1 MFEISTPLPPV
12 IKRALKLFLPV
23 SIPTTLNSTHAVFLT
38 PGSFPSFSF
47 LSCMDVPS
55 QLAVSSLNNLFGLQS
70 VGTDT
75 MTGGVMNVNTQIH
88 LANVRSNS
96 PIEPP
101 KNLRMISFHPT
112 LKWSS
117 STRGMKW
124 RAHGREYVL
133 DQSRAY
139 LGTVCLDLSYAYTM
153 QTLRRDPSSP
163 FRKPHT
169 CEDK

>member
-1 MFEISTPLPPV
+1 MQSSSLLCQWV
-12 IKRALKLFLPV
+12 L
-23 SIPTTLNSTHAVFLT
+23 
-38 PGSFPSFSF
+38 SF
-47 LSCMDVPS
+47 LLISFLHGRAITACGFFANQS
-55 QLAVSSLNNLFGLQS
+55 FGLQS